1 MYADSDFIKSCVIPR
16 STATRNLLLFYGFGL
31 RARKSRFLVVPLRFT
46 HGNDMGWEI
55 RGIRGIRVPPEVLFL
70 YVSVPRW

>member
-1 MYADSDFIKSCVIPR
+1 
-16 STATRNLLLFYGFGL
+16 
-31 RARKSRFLVVPLRFT
+31 
-46 HGNDMGWEI
+46 MGWEI